1 MMYSAMCFEA
11 AICESRMMSLMANI
25 CDLVD
30 LRLLEMVEAS
40 FLSVTWATE
49 NNSEQDHSIFLCPH
63 QTVLYGTI
71 PYVLP
76 IGHRVRTR

>member
-11 AICESRMMSLMANI
+11 ASCESRMMSLMARI
-25 CDLVD
+25 CDFVD
-30 LRLLEMVEAS
+30 LRLLAMVEER
-40 FLSVTWATE
+40 FLSFASATE

-71 PYVLP
+71 PCVLP
-76 IGHRVRTR
+76 TGHRVRTR